1 MRPIQ
6 KTKHDNTINIHT
18 MIKAKLNNG
27 DLVFGLSKENLTR
40 LEKGE
45 PIVFN
50 LKDMGLEDRRV
61 MITFG
66 ETEEKLYEDM
76 LEHIDLNKTKIHI

>member
-1 MRPIQ
+1 
-6 KTKHDNTINIHT
+6 

-27 DLVFGLSKENLTR
+27 DLVFGLSKENLNR
-40 LEKGE
+40 LQKGE

-50 LKDMGLEDRRV
+50 LKDMGMEDRRV

-66 ETEEKLYEDM
+66 ETEENIYEDM
-76 LEHIDLNKTKIHI
+76 LEHINLDTTKVFY

>member
-1 MRPIQ
+1 
-6 KTKHDNTINIHT
+6 
-18 MIKAKLNNG
+18 MIKATLSNG

-61 MITFG
+61 MICFG
-66 ETEEKLYEDM
+66 ETEQDLYNDM
-76 LEHIDLNKTKIHI
+76 KEHFVDKTKIHFENEKK

>member
-1 MRPIQ
+1 
-6 KTKHDNTINIHT
+6 
-18 MIKAKLNNG
+18 MIKATLTNG
-27 DLVFGLSKENLTR
+27 DLVFGLSKENLIR

-50 LKDMGLEDRRV
+50 LKEMGLEDRRV

-66 ETEEKLYEDM
+66 ETEDSLYKDM
-76 LEHIDLNKTKIHI
+76 MEFIDINKTKIHFESKNDGHK